1 MPSLTHEHTS
11 RRCMTAREV
20 PRVSARQALRQHLSS
35 GELLLVPG
43 AYDALSA
50 RIIEEAGFA
59 AVYVTGAGF
68 ANAAFGLPD
77 IGLVS
82 STELITHAGRVTAAV
97 SVPVIVDAD
106 TGYGGVL
113 QVQRTVAELERAG
126 AAAIQLEDQAD
137 PKRCGHFDGQRLI
150 PAQEMVQKI
159 RVAAAT
165 RSDSALVLVARTD
178 ARGAE
183 GFDAAVARARAYV
196 AAGADVIFVEAPRS
210 ADELRALPR
219 LIGAPLLANMVEGGK
234 TPVQGAAQLRAA
246 GYAIALY
253 ANTALRA
260 AIAAVSQAM
269 ATLRADGGS
278 DALAGLIAPWDERQR
293 LVRLAGYQAIEQEFT
308 ADRAKGDPA

>member
-1 MPSLTHEHTS
+1 M
-11 RRCMTAREV
+11 
-20 PRVSARQALRQHLSS
+20 SARQTLRQHLSS
-35 GELLLVPG
+35 GELLMVPG

-50 RIIEEAGFA
+50 RIIEEAGFE

-126 AAAIQLEDQAD
+126 VAAIQLEDQAD

-150 PAQEMVQKI
+150 PAEEMVQKI
-159 RVAAAT
+159 RMAAAT
-165 RSDSALVLVARTD
+165 KSDPALVLIARTD
-178 ARGAE
+178 ARGTE
-183 GFDAAVARARAYV
+183 GFDAAVARARAYA

-210 ADELRALPR
+210 TDELRALPR

-234 TPVQGAAQLRAA
+234 TPVQSAEQLREA
-246 GYAIALY
+246 GYAIALF

-260 AIAAVSQAM
+260 AIQAVGQAM
-269 ATLRADGGS
+269 ATLRADGSS
-278 DALAGLIAPWDERQR
+278 DALVGQIAPWAERQR
-293 LVRLAGYQAIEQEFT
+293 LVRLADYQATEQEFT
-308 ADRAKGDPA
+308 PPAPRSRPPEKARDGGHHR

>member
-1 MPSLTHEHTS
+1 
-11 RRCMTAREV
+11 MTAREV

-50 RIIEEAGFA
+50 RIIEEAGFP

-234 TPVQGAAQLRAA
+234 TPVQGAAQLREA

-260 AIAAVSQAM
+260 AIAAVGQAM

>member
-1 MPSLTHEHTS
+1 
-11 RRCMTAREV
+11 MTAREV
-20 PRVSARQALRQHLSS
+20 PRVSARQALRQHLSA

-50 RIIEEAGFA
+50 RIIEEAGFP

-126 AAAIQLEDQAD
+126 VAAIQLEDQAD

-150 PAQEMVQKI
+150 PAHEMAQKI
-159 RVAAAT
+159 RIAAAT
-165 RSDSALVLVARTD
+165 RSDPALVLVARTD

-260 AIAAVSQAM
+260 AIQAVGQAM
-269 ATLRADGGS
+269 ATLRADGGT
-278 DALAGLIAPWDERQR
+278 DALASLIAPWEERQR
-293 LVRLAGYQAIEQEFT
+293 LVRLAGYQATEQEFT